1 MASFDFTSFVIGLL
15 IGMIVMLLLIWIAY
29 YTRSFL
35 FTSCPTT
42 TPACAG
48 ADYYN
53 NPGDAIA
60 NGAQVDDILY
70 INSDNQMY
78 YKRVPRVSGCTPE
91 SNQVVYIQY
100 PQYCSFT
107 TDQGT
112 TEVGKAL
119 QFNSPLYAVSG
130 VANTVLTTGD
140 CDPAPGTGVASGVPL
155 LEWDPNPISD

>member
-15 IGMIVMLLLIWIAY
+15 IGMIVMLLLVWIAY

-35 FTSCPTT
+35 FTNCPTT

-60 NGAQVDDILY
+60 NGAEVDDILF
-70 INSDNQMY
+70 INQDQLF
-78 YKRVPRVSGCTPE
+78 YKRVPRVSGCVPE

-107 TDQGT
+107 TEQGT
-112 TEVGKAL
+112 TETGKAL
-119 QFNSPLYAVSG
+119 QFNSPLYQVSG

-140 CDPAPGTGVASGVPL
+140 CDPAPGTGVVSGVPL